1 MPRPHDKKKKTQH
14 IKAQASIFSLKHT
27 STVEMFANKNFPD
40 EPQDIESKSKNNY
53 MHHQRI

>member
-1 MPRPHDKKKKTQH
+1 MTKKKKTQH

-27 STVEMFANKNFPD
+27 STVEMFANKNFSD